1 MLFLRHSAPDRL
13 PLDHVFVDEL
23 GHDGDGHSCRG
34 GGQDVLDLSVLH
46 INRVLAYIRQL
57 THSSLWRS
65 LRQQLQVKTHL
76 EADNILA
83 VDLTDVVVG
92 QKAIASGRTILDQ
105 RSDVARLEDEPNV
118 A

>member
-1 MLFLRHSAPDRL
+1 M
-13 PLDHVFVDEL
+13 
-23 GHDGDGHSCRG
+23 
-34 GGQDVLDLSVLH
+34 
-46 INRVLAYIRQL
+46 
-57 THSSLWRS
+57 THSSLRRS

-118 A
+118 TRAVFVHGDSTLERPEVRPQTKTN